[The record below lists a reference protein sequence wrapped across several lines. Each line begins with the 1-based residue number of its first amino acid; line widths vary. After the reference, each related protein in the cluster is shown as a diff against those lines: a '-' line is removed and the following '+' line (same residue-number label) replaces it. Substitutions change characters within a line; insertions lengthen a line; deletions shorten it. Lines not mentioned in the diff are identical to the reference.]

1 MRNPVSASTF
11 VGQSHKEKPLSDFT
25 TDPRLDE
32 TLNLIGSDKVEGTN
46 VRRPNGDHLGQ
57 IRRVMIEKTTG
68 KVSYAVMNFGGFLG
82 VGEASFPVPWEK
94 LKYNETLDAYELDIS
109 DDQLSGAPQFT
120 DEAAYDWSRAE
131 GRRVHDFYGVP
142 TSF

>member
-1 MRNPVSASTF
+1 MTETS
-11 VGQSHKEKPLSDFT
+11 

-32 TLNLIGSDKVEGTN
+32 TLNLIGSDKVEGTA
-46 VRRPNGDHLGQ
+46 VRRPDGSPLGH

-68 KVSYAVMNFGGFLG
+68 RVSYAVMSFGGFLG
-82 VGEASFPVPWEK
+82 LGESFFPIPWNR
-94 LKYNETLDAYELDIS
+94 LKYDEALDAYVLDIH
-109 DDQLSGAPQFT
+109 DDDLRTAPQFT

-131 GRRVHDFYGVP
+131 GRRVNDYYGIP